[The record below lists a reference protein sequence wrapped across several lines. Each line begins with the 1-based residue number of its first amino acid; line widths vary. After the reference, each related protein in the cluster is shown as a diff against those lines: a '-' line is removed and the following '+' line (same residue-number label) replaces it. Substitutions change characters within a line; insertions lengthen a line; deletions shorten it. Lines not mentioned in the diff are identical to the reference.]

1 MSVLIKDLSK
11 RQLYALTLSAFIG
24 SVLVRKLVQAII
36 VPKHLRHIPKVNTL
50 QWFWSV
56 VIGESHDVRTRRLM
70 LPLMN
75 KHGLCLKYAMGTWA
89 LTVADPVYLQMLLK
103 DIETFPKLQVTMDP
117 DLILT
122 NEEPNMGN
130 ASVAVWKRQRS
141 VANPVFH
148 RAMPI
153 ETFAQV
159 VLRMF
164 ESIDKHD
171 PNGVIDAVSY
181 MKRYTLDC
189 LGLGIF
195 DFDMQTVSD
204 PNSCYAIQYKEA
216 FSIVRDPFVYL
227 FPAYTRLPSRLIPYR
242 NRARKANENL
252 RWLLQDIIKEKKES
266 PSTKS
271 NPDLLSLMIMATNHD
286 KTSKEYLTDGELIS
300 NIAVFFVAGHETTAS
315 ATSSFLYYL
324 ATHPNI
330 QEKARKEVLSILGDD
345 PEDIIPTDKE
355 LKQMD
360 YLNNCIK
367 ETMRA
372 NPPTSGNLP
381 RVASRDTQ
389 IGNVFVPRGTM
400 INLELYSAHH
410 MDKYWDLPE
419 VFNPDRFNTDNP
431 SYREKAIWMPFGYGP
446 RTCIGLNFSMYEQRV
461 LMAMFLKKYTWKLV
475 PNSEH
480 EHGLKNAAGGGIGLL
495 GPESLRITLTKRYP

>member
-1 MSVLIKDLSK
+1 MSVLIKGLFK

-75 KHGLCLKYAMGTWA
+75 KHGLCLKYVMGTWA

-103 DIETFPKLQVTMDP
+103 DIEMFPKLQ

-122 NEEPNMGN
+122 NNEPNMGN

-141 VANPVFH
+141 VANPAFH
-148 RAMPI
+148 RAMPV

-164 ESIDKHD
+164 ESIDKHHPD
-171 PNGVIDAVSY
+171 GVIDAVSY

-227 FPAYTRLPSRLIPYR
+227 FPAYTYLPSRLIPYR

-252 RWLLQDIIKEKKES
+252 RQLLQDIIKKKKES

-286 KTSKEYLTDGELIS
+286 KTGKEYLTDGELVS
-300 NIAVFFVAGHETTAS
+300 NIAVFFVAGKEHTF

-330 QEKARKEVLSILGDD
+330 QEKARKEVLSVLGDD

-367 ETMRA
+367 ETMRI

-381 RVASRDTQ
+381 RVASRDTH
-389 IGNVFVPRGTM
+389 IGNIFIPKGTM

-410 MDKYWDLPE
+410 LDKYWDLPE
-419 VFNPDRFNTDNP
+419 VFNPDRFNTGSP
-431 SYREKAIWMPFGYGP
+431 GYREKATWMPFGYGP

-480 EHGLKNAAGGGIGLL
+480 EHGLKNAVGGGIGLL
-495 GPESLRITLTKRYP
+495 GPESLRIILTKRYP

>member
-1 MSVLIKDLSK
+1 MSALIKDLSK

-36 VPKHLRHIPKVNTL
+36 VPKHLRHIPKVSTL
-50 QWFWSV
+50 QWLWSV

-75 KHGLCLKYAMGTWA
+75 KHGLCLKYVMGTWA

-122 NEEPNMGN
+122 NKEPNMGN

-141 VANPVFH
+141 VANPAFH
-148 RAMPI
+148 RAMPV

-171 PNGVIDAVSY
+171 PDGVIDAVSY

-252 RWLLQDIIKEKKES
+252 RQLLQDIIKEKKES

-286 KTSKEYLTDGELIS
+286 KTGKEYLTD
-300 NIAVFFVAGHETTAS
+300 GHETTAS
-315 ATSSFLYYL
+315 AASSFLYYL
-324 ATHPNI
+324 ATHLNI
-330 QEKARKEVLSILGDD
+330 QEKARKEVLSVLGDD

-355 LKQMD
+355 LKQMG

-367 ETMRA
+367 ETMRI

-381 RVASRDTQ
+381 RVASRDTR
-389 IGNVFVPRGTM
+389 IGNIFVPKGTM

-410 MDKYWDLPE
+410 LDKYWDLPE
-419 VFNPDRFNTDNP
+419 VFNPDRFNTNNP
-431 SYREKAIWMPFGYGP
+431 GYREKATWMPFGYGP

-475 PNSEH
+475 SNSEH